1 MLKTKKR
8 NIFDN
13 LVGNLENK
21 IQQDGGIKFSFGKKS
36 SKKQKEASNNN
47 KTKTK
52 RSLFSKV
59 FDTDCEK
66 ISKIDDVNIR
76 QRKCLKKSKTCKY
89 IKETKKCEFKTKD
102 EKKKTKKDKKLGDK
116 ERIDELD
123 QRSKFKN
130 SKLFNTNIMC
140 YYKFISRKKYPKE
153 SENINLNLT
162 HETSKITFRVPRNND
177 GWIRNFWHIF
187 MSHNSW
193 LNIFDR
199 FEQRYTGKTEAEFGE
214 NGDKEG
220 NLYEIYLEFGKN
232 MNVAYRQ
239 FMEFIVEMHSGREK
253 IDADQALDKLFDNII
268 NKSMGLE
275 YYINRAK
282 IKYIQDFKL
291 EKSKVF
297 NTGDQAF
304 KLLAEKERGTA
315 EQDKFKYNPQDETK
329 RTQGKQIVDR
339 TQGNKYVLKQTTF
352 IEGERNQTRSK
363 KEEIEIQIG
372 EFQERMN
379 AFNESILTQQNR
391 TDFIAQIGN
400 INRIIESA
408 EAFYKE
414 RQIKMNDIITETQK
428 DITSIVIGP
437 ENKQAVVDI
446 QTFLVNLKEH
456 KNEFEEAK
464 SLVEN
469 TYQSIR
475 VKTSVD
481 NYGEKLNDQSTFEE
495 LKRDLT
501 MDLTLFN
508 QNYQKLLNINVQFL
522 TSRSQFLE
530 QFNEINKLQRSSQEN
545 TRSSLSGGQQSPMN
559 INFTTTGAEAQ
570 TVGDYAGEMADK
582 VFQGKYGRDEAF
594 AASRTPAISMLKNER
609 PDEDF
614 FDEAAKELQI
624 DKSFI
629 KTQLT
634 PAQIAE
640 YRIIRSKGNLKYV
653 TPLDYIRW
661 ATEDTLRLQEDYRY
675 AKYNIRVINKIMRS
689 FDGFCLSNL
698 VFKRGDNKNPTAKDI
713 SYGYA
718 GIVIKMRRDK
728 LTKAFKNYSF
738 IIDKLGSEVTDEVE
752 TIDRHNKK
760 MGDLADISDTSIQN
774 DIFRENLYRFKNA
787 LEEKE
792 GLTDIGV
799 STEKTKICKGVKSS
813 DQEETNS
820 SDQENKNLEFLE
832 GNLNPNDRE
841 EAERLRQSSEVGG
854 SFKKKEN
861 EFFSNHQEGGKMKF
875 AEGAS
880 YRFRVTKEGHFLTRD
895 MFILP
900 PIMFTKN
907 RLRCGEKILG
917 EKSSAY
923 FGSDCQRNPIKLF
936 TRKDIKN
943 KNYVCKDYRN
953 PNIKV
958 DHLARYLTTRISQVA
973 RKRPRKNCLRKDM
986 MEALEKGTN
995 KYRYW
1000 GFKSETDFYY
1010 RYDFSDNKERVAI
1023 YIPDNIKNKIIEN
1036 RDGVDSVSRTPVLIK
1051 SEKLKQNCNPGEGYF
1066 QLKNL
1071 NPLQDEVLIGEKG
1084 IHAYLLESITRGDR
1098 QLMRLDFNDIIVK
1111 ATNEEL
1117 KSVQLQNV
1125 IRDYVGRQFQIL
1137 SLANKE
1143 EISEKNT
1150 KIQQAYENILRAFTN
1165 RAEFVN
1171 GIGQNIFFMEKKLKY
1186 VRLYLHKV
1194 RSTPFEK
1201 NDPGNWHELDN
1212 PDVRSNNN
1220 RLMLFMD
1227 DYFESTLFQEIL
1239 DNSIK
1244 EKFIKRFAEKIKDL
1258 ETKISEGD
1266 KRTKERVEQRRSRV
1280 KTTEKL
1286 RQEQI
1291 DDRAKMSTISA
1302 EREREKYKDFRQGF
1316 GFGNSMGMDF
1326 KD

>member
-13 LVGNLENK
+13 LIGDIENK
-21 IQQDGGIKFSFGKKS
+21 IQQDGGFSWGFKK
-36 SKKQKEASNNN
+36 SKKQKESTESSTNN

-52 RSLFSKV
+52 KRSLFSKLMD
-59 FDTDCEK
+59 FDCEK
-66 ISKIDDVNIR
+66 LNKIDDENLR
-76 QRKCLKKSKTCKY
+76 QRKCLKKSKTCKF
-89 IKETKKCEFKTKD
+89 TKKTAKCDFKSSD
-102 EKKKTKKDKKLGDK
+102 EKRKSKKKKKIEDK
-116 ERIDELD
+116 ERKDELD
-123 QRSKFKN
+123 ERSKFKN
-130 SKLFNTNIMC
+130 SKLYNTNIMC
-140 YYKFISRKKYPKE
+140 YYKFISRKKYPRDSKD
-153 SENINLNLT
+153 INLSLT

-220 NLYEIYLEFGKN
+220 NLYEVYLEFGKN

-239 FMEFIVEMHSGREK
+239 FMEFIVEMHCGREK
-253 IDADQALDKLFDNII
+253 IDSDQALDKLFDNII
-268 NKSMGLE
+268 NKSIGLE

-282 IKYIQDFKL
+282 IKYVQDFKL

-297 NTGDQAF
+297 NTGDVAF

-315 EQDKFKYNPQDETK
+315 AQDKFKYNPQDETK

-339 TQGNKYVLKQTTF
+339 TDGPEYIQQQKKFIQDEKNKARGEETKIQGILN
-352 IEGERNQTRSK
+352 R
-363 KEEIEIQIG
+363 
-372 EFQERMN
+372 FQSRIDQ
-379 AFNESILTQQNR
+379 FNEASLTEQDR
-391 TDFIAQIGN
+391 TNFIAEIGN
-400 INRIIESA
+400 INRIVESSIA
-408 EAFYKE
+408 FSSEALIKMETIIKETESNINSLIQNKEGTQDIRKLIGSLESVKTEFIPVNTQLDTLEQGIKNLTSVEEYKNEMKDKETIKEYKE
-414 RQIKMNDIITETQK
+414 KIKVQ
-428 DITSIVIGP
+428 
-437 ENKQAVVDI
+437 
-446 QTFLVNLKEH
+446 LKMF
-456 KNEFEEAK
+456 NE
-464 SLVEN
+464 
-469 TYQSIR
+469 TYQNI
-475 VKTSVD
+475 
-481 NYGEKLNDQSTFEE
+481 
-495 LKRDLT
+495 
-501 MDLTLFN
+501 
-508 QNYQKLLNINVQFL
+508 LNINTRFL
-522 TSRSQFLE
+522 TFREKFLE
-530 QFNEINKLQRSSQEN
+530 QFDELTKKQKEKSGKPDSSQA
-545 TRSSLSGGQQSPMN
+545 GGQQAPMN
-559 INFTTTGAEAQ
+559 INYTTTGSEAQ
-570 TVGDYAGEMADK
+570 TIGDYAGEMADK

-614 FDEAAKELQI
+614 FDEAAKELSI
-624 DKSFI
+624 DKSFV

-653 TPLDYIRW
+653 TPLDYFRW
-661 ATEDTLRLQEDYRY
+661 ATEDTMRLQEDYRY

-698 VFKRGDNKNPTAKDI
+698 LFKKGDNKNPTAKDI

-718 GIVIKMRRDK
+718 GIVVRMRRDK

-738 IIDKLGSEVTDEVE
+738 IIDKLGTEVKDEVE
-752 TIDRHNKK
+752 IIDNHNKK
-760 MGDLADISDTSIQN
+760 MGDLADINDISIEN
-774 DIFRENLYRFKNA
+774 DIFRENLYRFKHA
-787 LEEKE
+787 LEERE
-792 GLTDIGV
+792 GLTDTGI
-799 STEKTKICKGVKSS
+799 STEKTNICKDVKKSES
-813 DQEETNS
+813 NVNPND
-820 SDQENKNLEFLE
+820 
-832 GNLNPNDRE
+832 NLNPSTGLRDSANLE
-841 EAERLRQSSEVGG
+841 LESEAGG
-854 SFKKKEN
+854 GFNKKED
-861 EFFSNHQEGGKMKF
+861 EFFRNHQEGGKMKF
-875 AEGAS
+875 GEGAS

-936 TRKDIKN
+936 TQKDIKN

-958 DHLARYLTTRISQVA
+958 DHLARYLAVRVSQVA
-973 RKRPRKNCLRKDM
+973 RKRPRKSCFRKDM

-1010 RYDFSDNKERVAI
+1010 RYDFSENKERVAVF
-1023 YIPDNIKNKIIEN
+1023 IPEAIKNKITDN
-1036 RDGVDSVSRTPVLIK
+1036 RDGVGSVSRTPVLIK
-1051 SEKLKQNCNPGEGYF
+1051 SDKLKQNCNPDEGYF

-1071 NPLQDEVLIGEKG
+1071 NPLQEEVLIGEKG
-1084 IHAYLLESITRGDR
+1084 IHAYLLEAITKGDR
-1098 QLMRLDFNDIIVK
+1098 QLMRLDYNDIIVK
-1111 ATNEEL
+1111 ATKEEL
-1117 KSVQLQNV
+1117 NSIQLQNT

-1137 SLANKE
+1137 ELANQDSV
-1143 EISEKNT
+1143 SEKNN
-1150 KIQQAYENILRAFTN
+1150 KIKQAYENILRSFGDRTN
-1165 RAEFVN
+1165 FIN
-1171 GIGQNIFFMEKKLKY
+1171 GIGKNIFFMEKKLKY

-1227 DYFESTLFQEIL
+1227 DYFESSLFQEIL

-1244 EKFIKRFAEKIKDL
+1244 EKFITKFTEKIKDL
-1258 ETKISEGD
+1258 ETKIAAGD
-1266 KRTKERVEQRRSRV
+1266 KRTKERVEQRRNRV
-1280 KTTEKL
+1280 TTTEKL
-1286 RQEQI
+1286 RQEQV
-1291 DDRAKMSTISA
+1291 DARSKMSTISE
-1302 EREREKYKDFRQGF
+1302 EREREKYKDYRPGF
-1316 GFGNSMGMDF
+1316 GFGNGSNMGIDMGT
-1326 KD
+1326 